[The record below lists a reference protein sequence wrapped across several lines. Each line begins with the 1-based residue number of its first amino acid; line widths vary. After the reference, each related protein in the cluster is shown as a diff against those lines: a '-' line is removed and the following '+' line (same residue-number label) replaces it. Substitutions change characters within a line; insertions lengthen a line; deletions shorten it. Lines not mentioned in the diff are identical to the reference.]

1 LDTKRM
7 LAEVEQEIRK
17 LTRIAD
23 ALRGSEP
30 TPTSPSIGAGKG
42 HSMSAASRRK
52 ISLAQKARW
61 EKQRASGQTAARPKR
76 TISAASRKRMAAAQ
90 KARWAK
96 LKSKA

>member
-1 LDTKRM
+1 MDTKRM
-7 LAEVEQEIRK
+7 LAEVEQEITK

-23 ALRGSEP
+23 ALRGSEWNH
-30 TPTSPSIGAGKG
+30 TSPRVNQGK

-61 EKQRASGQTAARPKR
+61 EKQRASGQTAMPKR
-76 TISAASRKRMAAAQ
+76 IISAASRKKMAAAQ

-96 LKSKA
+96 QRAKA